1 LKFIHQKAF
10 SVIELLVVIAVV
22 SIVAAIGL
30 PAISNFGVAENNE
43 NDKAIIRSQINYV
56 RQLAIENGNAYRIK
70 IINNA
75 INNSSQLE
83 VYRDESLNRFNK
95 QFHKT
100 SVPPCSQFSEINNE
114 GFLISDLTKQA
125 EHYVITKCDSLTG
138 ACNAVTNSNNYFCIL
153 PDGSG
158 ADNTRAQ
165 IQSSKNAGSKILF
178 LHFYE
183 TGFFN
188 LGQRIQ

>member
-1 LKFIHQKAF
+1 MKFIHQKAF

-83 VYRDESLNRFNK
+83 SLKISLNRFNK
-95 QFHKT
+95 QFHKI
-100 SVPPCSQFSEINNE
+100 SVPPCSQFSETSNE
-114 GFLISDLTKQA
+114 GFLISDLTKKA
-125 EHYVITKCDSLTG
+125 EHYVITKCDSLMGT
-138 ACNAVTNSNNYFCIL
+138 CNAVTNSNNYFCIL

-158 ADNTRAQ
+158 VPAYYLKYNLQ
-165 IQSSKNAGSKILF
+165 KMINLKYFFYIFMKQVF
-178 LHFYE
+178 L
-183 TGFFN
+183 
-188 LGQRIQ
+188 I

>member
-1 LKFIHQKAF
+1 MKFIHQKAF

-70 IINNA
+70 IVNNA

-95 QFHKT
+95 QFHKI
-100 SVPPCSQFSEINNE
+100 SVPPCSQFSETSNE
-114 GFLISDLTKQA
+114 GFLISDLTKKA
-125 EHYVITKCDSLTG
+125 EHYVITKCDSLMGT
-138 ACNAVTNSNNYFCIL
+138 CNAVTNSNNYFCIL

-158 ADNTRAQ
+158 AENTRAQ

>member
-1 LKFIHQKAF
+1 MKFIHQKAF

-83 VYRDESLNRFNK
+83 FKDKLK
-95 QFHKT
+95 
-100 SVPPCSQFSEINNE
+100 
-114 GFLISDLTKQA
+114 
-125 EHYVITKCDSLTG
+125 
-138 ACNAVTNSNNYFCIL
+138 
-153 PDGSG
+153 
-158 ADNTRAQ
+158 
-165 IQSSKNAGSKILF
+165 
-178 LHFYE
+178 
-183 TGFFN
+183 
-188 LGQRIQ
+188 